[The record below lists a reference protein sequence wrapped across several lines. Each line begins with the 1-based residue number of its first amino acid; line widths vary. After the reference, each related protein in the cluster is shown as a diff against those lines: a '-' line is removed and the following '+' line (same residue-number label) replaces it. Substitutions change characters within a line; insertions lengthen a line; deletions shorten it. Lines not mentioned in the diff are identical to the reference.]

1 MEVTLGVA
9 LKFYTI
15 VGKGLKLKVRKF
27 WQLIPTFVKVTGE
40 KQVRWGGGGGVCV
53 RGFCSFYPNLPPSWI
68 GNVSN
73 QILQCWK
80 APTSKSI
87 ALCLSNFNL
96 PRKRLWCLKKKA
108 QFSRR
113 CFYWK
118 DIDILITRVGKSSR
132 TEIHKSLQNL
142 KEKTNMKIMQT
153 LLLALIR
160 TMCVSS
166 FF

>member
-1 MEVTLGVA
+1 MLE
-9 LKFYTI
+9 
-15 VGKGLKLKVRKF
+15 
-27 WQLIPTFVKVTGE
+27 
-40 KQVRWGGGGGVCV
+40 
-53 RGFCSFYPNLPPSWI
+53 
-68 GNVSN
+68 
-73 QILQCWK
+73 
-80 APTSKSI
+80 
-87 ALCLSNFNL
+87 
-96 PRKRLWCLKKKA
+96 KKA

-118 DIDILITRVGKSSR
+118 DIDILITRAVKSSR